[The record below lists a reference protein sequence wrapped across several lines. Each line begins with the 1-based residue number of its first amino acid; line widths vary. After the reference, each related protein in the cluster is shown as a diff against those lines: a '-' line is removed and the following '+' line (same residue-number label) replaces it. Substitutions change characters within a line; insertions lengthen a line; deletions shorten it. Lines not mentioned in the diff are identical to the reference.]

1 MTLTFTPRFECVDIQ
16 PSASVA
22 LLPADASEK
31 DAKLAQKLGQVQ
43 PFITVFPREC
53 TGQLASCGPT

>member
-31 DAKLAQKLGQVQ
+31 DATSWPKNWAKFSPL
-43 PFITVFPREC
+43 
-53 TGQLASCGPT
+53 